1 MAVQQNR
8 KQRVLFQLCEWTVET
23 VITYIGD
30 VQVYIV
36 SGFQSQTE
44 KAVGV
49 AGCSLMAFGIIDGGA
64 YKGLWGGFV
73 SYEAADYNVFSVFS
87 WGWCICLIVYILR
100 AVFETEC
107 ANSGITAGRLLLY
120 LSVTDVLLRRTHTKR
135 LHLSAGWFLP
145 KLYGW
150 GFVSYL
156 MLRGAH
162 HVLFLLPQYKCA
174 WGKGA
179 EEKKI

>member
-73 SYEAADYNVFSVFS
+73 SYEAADYNVFLFFLEDDVFA
-87 WGWCICLIVYILR
+87 WLVY
-100 AVFETEC
+100 T
-107 ANSGITAGRLLLY
+107 
-120 LSVTDVLLRRTHTKR
+120 
-135 LHLSAGWFLP
+135 
-145 KLYGW
+145 
-150 GFVSYL
+150 
-156 MLRGAH
+156 
-162 HVLFLLPQYKCA
+162 
-174 WGKGA
+174 
-179 EEKKI
+179 